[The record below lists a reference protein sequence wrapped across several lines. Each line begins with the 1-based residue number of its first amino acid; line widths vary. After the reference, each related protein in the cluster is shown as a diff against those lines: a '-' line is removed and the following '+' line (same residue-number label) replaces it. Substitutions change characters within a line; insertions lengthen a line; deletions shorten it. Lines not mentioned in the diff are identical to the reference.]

1 MYYDAIHMT
10 DAKPPCFVISF
21 FSMLSRA
28 SNSLEHRQYLQSMW
42 EICKVGTKVMV
53 MFRDGKR
60 WKKYKATITFRP
72 IGITSKYKV
81 KFEGEGD
88 RIWNVK
94 MLSIYENQETY
105 GIVSVGWEEDEE
117 DEEDAIDEEEED
129 EEEEEEDAIDPEEE
143 DEEEEE
149 EDAIDKGQ
157 QIGDFW
163 SRVVYKVRFGK
174 HQLNGRVIE
183 TNGDEYFVRQCNVG
197 NLEFKG
203 KAWSLKARDIKT
215 KNK

>member
-1 MYYDAIHMT
+1 MVNWRNGQH
-10 DAKPPCFVISF
+10 
-21 FSMLSRA
+21 
-28 SNSLEHRQYLQSMW
+28 W
-42 EICKVGTKVMV
+42 EKLPG
-53 MFRDGKR
+53 
-60 WKKYKATITFRP
+60 TITSRP
-72 IGITSKYKV
+72 SGITSKYKV

-88 RIWNVK
+88 IWKVK
-94 MLSIYENQETY
+94 MLSIYERQETC
-105 GIVSVGWEEDEE
+105 GIVSIGWD
-117 DEEDAIDEEEED
+117 DVDDDGEEE
-129 EEEEEEDAIDPEEE
+129 AIDPEEE

-174 HQLNGRVIE
+174 RQLNGRVVE

>member
-1 MYYDAIHMT
+1 M
-10 DAKPPCFVISF
+10 SG
-21 FSMLSRA
+21 
-28 SNSLEHRQYLQSMW
+28 LEGRKIQ
-42 EICKVGTKVMV
+42 
-53 MFRDGKR
+53 
-60 WKKYKATITFRP
+60 
-72 IGITSKYKV
+72 
-81 KFEGEGD
+81 
-88 RIWNVK
+88 
-94 MLSIYENQETY
+94 
-105 GIVSVGWEEDEE
+105 GIVEIKPDQ
-117 DEEDAIDEEEED
+117 
-129 EEEEEEDAIDPEEE
+129 EEEEEEEEPDAMDQEGEEEEAMDPEEE

-183 TNGDEYFVRQCNVG
+183 MNGDEYFVRQCNVG